1 MPAGACRF
9 LRSRSMASTPQ
20 RSWCRKVRASGQA
33 LFLAQPIR
41 LSSKRTT
48 DDRARMGAS
57 PALHSVACPPSSVP
71 RIKRPAEEL
80 KHKKLWPGPSAP
92 RGGWGA
98 EESGTRSEPG
108 PEATVGCFAG
118 QLGACLSEIGRLYET
133 ANERVMRCV
142 QNAAADCTNFNC
154 RFFAQILR
162 AELKP
167 AGAP

>member
-1 MPAGACRF
+1 MNCSHIETVRNDTVA
-9 LRSRSMASTPQ
+9 RS
-20 RSWCRKVRASGQA
+20 VRA
-33 LFLAQPIR
+33 P
-41 LSSKRTT
+41 
-48 DDRARMGAS
+48 
-57 PALHSVACPPSSVP
+57 
-71 RIKRPAEEL
+71 
-80 KHKKLWPGPSAP
+80 
-92 RGGWGA
+92 GGWGA

-108 PEATVGCFAG
+108 PEATADCFAG

-133 ANERVMRCV
+133 ANERVIRCV

>member
-1 MPAGACRF
+1 MNCSRVLAVRNETVA
-9 LRSRSMASTPQ
+9 RS
-20 RSWCRKVRASGQA
+20 VRA
-33 LFLAQPIR
+33 P
-41 LSSKRTT
+41 
-48 DDRARMGAS
+48 
-57 PALHSVACPPSSVP
+57 
-71 RIKRPAEEL
+71 
-80 KHKKLWPGPSAP
+80 
-92 RGGWGA
+92 GGWGA

-133 ANERVMRCV
+133 ANERVIRCV

-167 AGAP
+167 GERRKVRRQLR